1 MAVVTD
7 MLEEPMSLAW
17 WHTQQD
23 LDLREKKKKKSTNE
37 RGYRSRKTWTRGTAQ
52 KMAKPVLSVLTCVGK
67 TQDFWLFRLLSLMA
81 IWDLRHFL
89 SNLGGII

>member
-23 LDLREKKKKKSTNE
+23 LDLREKKKKK
-37 RGYRSRKTWTRGTAQ
+37 KVPTRGAVGAEKHGLEELPRRWQ
-52 KMAKPVLSVLTCVGK
+52 NPFCQSSPV
-67 TQDFWLFRLLSLMA
+67 
-81 IWDLRHFL
+81 
-89 SNLGGII
+89 